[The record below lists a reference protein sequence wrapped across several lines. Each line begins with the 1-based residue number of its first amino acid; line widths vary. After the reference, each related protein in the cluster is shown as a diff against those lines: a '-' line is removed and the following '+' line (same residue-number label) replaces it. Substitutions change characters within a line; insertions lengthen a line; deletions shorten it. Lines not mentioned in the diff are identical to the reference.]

1 MAYCGGAGTGT
12 GGKSL
17 TYFSTFSQFHIL
29 NFRYGYPDPTYL
41 DRVLE
46 DLRNKNVSEETCIYN
61 EHKEFSRCFQ
71 KWNTSIFWEVDRQD
85 DTCIWIGSAH
95 PRWILKRV
103 FLFAFTPS
111 SDSFSILYANFFQIG
126 TKLPLIKRILFS
138 FKWRVIPILKGDIL

>member
-1 MAYCGGAGTGT
+1 MAYCGGVGTGT

-71 KWNTSIFWEVDRQD
+71 KWNTSIF
-85 DTCIWIGSAH
+85 G
-95 PRWILKRV
+95 
-103 FLFAFTPS
+103 
-111 SDSFSILYANFFQIG
+111 
-126 TKLPLIKRILFS
+126 KLIAKMIHVYESVQLTRAEY
-138 FKWRVIPILKGDIL
+138 